1 MNGLKYIMQLEGAT
15 TVDVAKKMKVN
26 RSLISVWQT
35 GRRLI
40 PDDRISKL
48 AGIFP
53 QYPAYYF
60 NKELSEEDM
69 IAIRDIKIGKK
80 KVVSPI
86 KDERLDRVEN
96 IIQEQLSEYSKVL
109 SDAAA
114 IMQIGDIA
122 TLLKNSNNISD
133 KQILTLF
140 LSVVSSSQ
148 QSYLHDYK
156 ILNQLEQL
164 KKDAKESDKE
174 DYKLSVI
181 GVTMSALA
189 VAFGFDDDVTS
200 LAVPNSIQAI
210 LPSQAIEKD
219 FNYSIK
225 LITEWRDRI
234 VAVLKDI
241 IDYCDKEQSR
251 IDKLNEELR
260 RSKMIIEFLRDVI
273 KHTEDFGGRIW
284 DDYTVTREHSNSD
297 YCEITTR
304 GSELFDNV
312 GALLISNK
320 SQDCCITCIMIDTT
334 KNEIETVAYIDDEEN
349 MIEEDVAQNVYKY
362 IRDNQLDE
370 YHQLCRGIVESSFVS
385 GE

>member
-35 GRRLI
+35 GRRFI
-40 PDDRISKL
+40 PDDRVSEL

-80 KVVSPI
+80 KAPI
-86 KDERLDRVEN
+86 KDERLERVEN

-114 IMQIGDIA
+114 IMQIGDIT
-122 TLLKNSNNISD
+122 TLLKNSNSISD

-189 VAFGFDDDVTS
+189 VAFGLDDDLS
-200 LAVPNSIQAI
+200 ALAVPNSIRGI
-210 LPSQAIEKD
+210 LPLEAVEKD
-219 FNYSIK
+219 FNIK
-225 LITEWRDRI
+225 RFSEWREKI
-234 VAVLKDI
+234 TAVLKDI
-241 IDYCDKEQSR
+241 IDYCDEAQLR

-273 KHTEDFGGRIW
+273 ENSGVPGNYMRHEYST
-284 DDYTVTREHSNSD
+284 TREHSDSD
-297 YCEITTR
+297 CEIDTM
-304 GSELFDNV
+304 GSELWDKV
-312 GALLISNK
+312 AELLISDKAQCVSRFIIDANK
-320 SQDCCITCIMIDTT
+320 FEIKTICYIN
-334 KNEIETVAYIDDEEN
+334 NEDD
-349 MIEEDVAQNVYKY
+349 MIEEDVAQTVYKY
-362 IRDNQLDE
+362 IQDNQLDE
-370 YHQLCRGIVESSFVS
+370 YHQLCRGIVESSFVCV
-385 GE
+385 E